1 MVAAT
6 GFEPVTLRVWTECSS
21 QLSYA
26 AISLPLC
33 SVRREYYYT
42 YRQGFCQ
49 QENQKFFK
57 KFFVRQKALIFPFL
71 QRAVMLKKGSLARQS
86 FSHCQC
92 ACMASSASMISS
104 QWIFPFSFKIAD
116 RRFLSCSMAQ
126 ERPMHTPYDRH
137 SLSFARV
144 RWNQKMAAEALC
156 LSKMNGIVV

>member
-1 MVAAT
+1 M
-6 GFEPVTLRVWTECSS
+6 
-21 QLSYA
+21 
-26 AISLPLC
+26 
-33 SVRREYYYT
+33 
-42 YRQGFCQ
+42 
-49 QENQKFFK
+49 
-57 KFFVRQKALIFPFL
+57 RQKALIFPFL

-156 LSKMNGIVV
+156 LSKVNGTVLFPLLLLLYKKSSYGISNKKAAESIIPPLFYSFRVLFCTYSSLPIKNASNSWELPW